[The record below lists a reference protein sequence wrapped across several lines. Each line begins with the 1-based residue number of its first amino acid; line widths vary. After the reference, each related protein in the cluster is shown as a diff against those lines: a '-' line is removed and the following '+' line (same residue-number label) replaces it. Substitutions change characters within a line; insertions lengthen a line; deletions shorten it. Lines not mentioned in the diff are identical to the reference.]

1 MYINKYYRN
10 EKNTTFTI
18 INIIRKKNANT
29 KNHKYNT
36 DKWELF
42 DVKYYLI
49 IRSKVGG
56 GFWSCQWS
64 VLIM

>member
-1 MYINKYYRN
+1 LDGKKIKDFCAQNYMYIKKYYRN

-36 DKWELF
+36 
-42 DVKYYLI
+42 
-49 IRSKVGG
+49 
-56 GFWSCQWS
+56 C
-64 VLIM
+64 